1 MLEKN
6 AIGETESLAVYGLH
20 SMERFGGRNAHE
32 TLCGR
37 SEIKL
42 YFGGS
47 NYQMS
52 CEKASFYRLDVTTLC
67 NLM

>member
-1 MLEKN
+1 MQSARRSLWQSMDS
-6 AIGETESLAVYGLH
+6 IVWRDSVGEMH
-20 SMERFGGRNAHE
+20 MK
-32 TLCGR
+32 LCVA
-37 SEIKL
+37 EVKIKL